1 MFPNKKQDGRRRLS
15 IMSTHPVNCPEVIG
29 KTVKSLKLYS
39 TTGTLEEIVIEFTD
53 GTSFTASCES
63 RLAAK
68 ASLIRTGSAAPETLK
83 SYLE

>member
-1 MFPNKKQDGRRRLS
+1 
-15 IMSTHPVNCPEVIG
+15 MSAHPVDCPEIIG

-39 TTGTLEEIVIEFTD
+39 TAGTLEEVVIEFTD

-63 RLAAK
+63 HLTTK